1 MTKSRE
7 KLDSQVSI
15 KFNDTIIARFE
26 NEDIYF
32 NQITQS
38 NHLQSIKKINV
49 DTIDSRNV
57 IRFDLTS
64 KKQYVTQR
72 ARDAYLA
79 SICQFEAFYDLSV
92 AAQSIDHSFSDI
104 ETLNKRIIWQIE
116 NYIKELKFVKLNSK
130 KF

>member
-104 ETLNKRIIWQIE
+104 ETLNKRII
-116 NYIKELKFVKLNSK
+116 
-130 KF
+130 